1 MRPTTWLRA
10 ASVLTLIHAI
20 LHTIGGVYGKTD
32 PGPMQTAVDAM
43 RSNVFPAMGYMRS
56 MWDFYRGMGL
66 SVTILLTIEAIAFW
80 LFGNLVRDSDADLR
94 DVLVVFLLGYLA
106 LAVNSLRYFFTP
118 PVIVELL
125 IAGCLGMAIVS
136 MKRPSSRTI

>member
-10 ASVLTLIHAI
+10 ASLLTLLHAI

-32 PGPMQTAVDAM
+32 PGPMQIAVDAM
-43 RSNVFPAMGYMRS
+43 RSNTFPAMGYTRS
-56 MWDFYRGMGL
+56 MWDFYHGMGL
-66 SVTILLTIEAIAFW
+66 CVTILLTVEAIAFW
-80 LFGNLVRDSDADLR
+80 LFGNIIRDSDADLR

-136 MKRPSSRTI
+136 IKRRV